1 MTSENKTVTIP
12 GGCVLVARKM
22 LDSDIMDQS
31 PLVLKLWL
39 WFLMKANWKDRDQ
52 LKRGELVTTIAEMQ
66 KAMSH
71 YSGWRKVSPTP
82 DQIRSAYGALRCTAR
97 ITARRTTRGMI
108 ISVINYATYQ
118 DTLSYASRAESRNG
132 EGPCPAAIPHDTESL
147 NQENQDIKP
156 SSPPKPKK
164 PVSPEACRLSE
175 KLAGMILKNFPNN
188 RTVSNGN
195 RDGSIQKWAVDID
208 KLIRIDG
215 QTSEEVSQVIDWC
228 QSDSF
233 WKANILSGSTLRKQW
248 DKLTAK
254 MANEGS
260 KAAYPK
266 QQGPSPFDGVVM

>member
-1 MTSENKTVTIP
+1 MTSENKAVTIP

-52 LKRGELVTTIAEMQ
+52 LKRGDLVTTIAEMQ
-66 KAMSH
+66 EAMSH
-71 YSGWRKVSPTP
+71 FSGWRKICPTP
-82 DQIRSAYGALRCTAR
+82 DQIRSAYGNLAHTAR
-97 ITARRTTRGMI
+97 ITTRKTTRGM
-108 ISVINYATYQ
+108 VITVVNYDTYQ
-118 DTLSYASRAESRNG
+118 NTLAYASRTESHDGNATL
-132 EGPCPAAIPHDTESL
+132 PAAIPHDTESL

-164 PVSPEACRLSE
+164 TVSPEACRLSE
-175 KLAGMILKNFPNN
+175 KLADMILSNFPNN
-188 RTVSNGN
+188 RTVSNGK
-195 RDGSIQKWAVDID
+195 RDGSFLKWAVDID

-215 QTSEEVSQVIDWC
+215 QASEEVEQVIEWC

>member
-1 MTSENKTVTIP
+1 MTNPNNDVAIP

-22 LDSDIMDQS
+22 LDSDIMNQS

-66 KAMSH
+66 EAMSH
-71 YSGWRKVSPTP
+71 FSGWRKISPTP
-82 DQIRSAYGALRCTAR
+82 DQIRSAYGSLTHTAR
-97 ITARRTTRGMI
+97 ITTRKTTRGMV

-118 DTLSYASRAESRNG
+118 DTLSYASRTESRNG
-132 EGPCPAAIPHDTESL
+132 EATLPAAIPHDTESL
-147 NQENQDIKP
+147 NQENQNIKP
-156 SSPPKPKK
+156 SSSPKPKK
-164 PVSPEACRLSE
+164 PVSPDACRLSE
-175 KLAGMILKNFPNN
+175 KLAGMILNNFPNN
-188 RTVSNGN
+188 RTVNNGK

-215 QTSEEVSQVIDWC
+215 QTHEEVEQVIEWC

-233 WKANILSGSTLRKQW
+233 WKSNILSGSKLREKW
-248 DKLTAK
+248 DMLTAR
-254 MANEGS
+254 MASEGS
-260 KAAYPK
+260 KSAYPK

>member
-1 MTSENKTVTIP
+1 MASENKAVTIP

-52 LKRGELVTTIAEMQ
+52 LKRGELVTTISEMQ
-66 KAMSH
+66 EAMSH
-71 YSGWRKVSPTP
+71 FSGWRKISPTT
-82 DQIRSAYGALRCTAR
+82 DQIRSAYGSLTHTAR
-97 ITARRTTRGMI
+97 ITTRKTTRGMV

-118 DTLSYASRAESRNG
+118 DTLSYASRTESRNG
-132 EGPCPAAIPHDTESL
+132 EATLPAATPHDTESL

-156 SSPPKPKK
+156 SPPPKPKK
-164 PVSPEACRLSE
+164 TVSPEACRLSE
-175 KLAGMILKNFPNN
+175 KLAGMILKNFPTNRSVNN
-188 RTVSNGN
+188 GKRV
-195 RDGSIQKWAVDID
+195 GSIQSWAGDID
-208 KLIRIDG
+208 RLMNIDG
-215 QTSEEVSQVIDWC
+215 QSPEEIELVIEWC

-233 WKANILSGSTLRKQW
+233 WKANILSGSKLRTKW
-248 DKLTAK
+248 DTLTAK
-254 MANEGS
+254 MTSEGS